1 MPKNNIQRFSGLFVQ
16 YNDGKAFLME
26 MQKNNPAFRITD
38 FDFIMPIAYPIVF
51 IKVEV
56 LERTMEDFSIVE
68 KTVLRLVKN
77 KIDNPLD
84 IAKMMGLT
92 EAYIQKIIKLLFAY
106 GQIDDEGITELGI
119 QSLKENTSIK
129 MNTVMQ
135 KIQVDGLTAFPLDI
149 RSFVNDQTLLN
160 PYESRRNVVHLKPVE
175 GVDTSILEKL
185 IAKNYTDYVNKG
197 ELSLHTNA
205 EEVISTEFSEMK
217 YAKAYYMETAKGE
230 VIIMCKAYDSTAKE
244 LNEKFLWKPLY
255 VENITLAKKYG
266 MNFTGEIQR
275 EAVARITNIK
285 REFSSYRY
293 MEKEKIVEI
302 INHFYKFNWEHTKLE
317 KGKHWIL
324 KISKESF
331 DKYDKVILKML
342 ESLACEGADYIIL
355 ESMYGEYIVVKT
367 CDEELLKIAEY
378 YKERSNL
385 LGRTFV
391 MNSMEKFARKKKCDI
406 FHLLKEVLDAEQDE
420 K

>member
-1 MPKNNIQRFSGLFVQ
+1 
-16 YNDGKAFLME
+16 
-26 MQKNNPAFRITD
+26 
-38 FDFIMPIAYPIVF
+38 
-51 IKVEV
+51 
-56 LERTMEDFSIVE
+56 
-68 KTVLRLVKN
+68 
-77 KIDNPLD
+77 
-84 IAKMMGLT
+84 
-92 EAYIQKIIKLLFAY
+92 
-106 GQIDDEGITELGI
+106 
-119 QSLKENTSIK
+119 
-129 MNTVMQ
+129 
-135 KIQVDGLTAFPLDI
+135 
-149 RSFVNDQTLLN
+149 
-160 PYESRRNVVHLKPVE
+160 
-175 GVDTSILEKL
+175 
-185 IAKNYTDYVNKG
+185 
-197 ELSLHTNA
+197 
-205 EEVISTEFSEMK
+205 
-217 YAKAYYMETAKGE
+217 
-230 VIIMCKAYDSTAKE
+230 
-244 LNEKFLWKPLY
+244 
-255 VENITLAKKYG
+255 
-266 MNFTGEIQR
+266 
-275 EAVARITNIK
+275 
-285 REFSSYRY
+285 

-378 YKERSNL
+378 YKELSNL